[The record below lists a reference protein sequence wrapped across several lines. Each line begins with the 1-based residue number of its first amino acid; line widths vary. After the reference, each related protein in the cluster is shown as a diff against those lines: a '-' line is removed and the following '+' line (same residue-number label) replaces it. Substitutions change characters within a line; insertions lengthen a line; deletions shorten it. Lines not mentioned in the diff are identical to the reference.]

1 VTRRRFLFVLAACAV
16 GPAGCATAPPLR
28 VMTFNVR
35 YGTADDGANAW
46 PERRERLFA
55 VIDAAH
61 PDVLGLQEALR
72 FQLDELRARFPGF
85 GEIGVGRDDGRTAG
99 EYAAILYRTDRLAVD
114 SSGTFWL
121 SDTPEVPGSV
131 SWGNHVTRIC
141 TWALIHDR
149 TTGVRFAAFNLHL
162 DHESQPAREHGAELV
177 MRRMADIA
185 GVRPVVLTGDF
196 NAGEDNPAV
205 TTVLHAGLRD
215 TFRALH
221 PDARWVGTFDGFSG
235 DSTGPKIDY
244 VFAGPRWEIVDAA
257 IVRSR
262 PGGRDA
268 SDHFPVTAVL
278 RPAP

>member
-1 VTRRRFLFVLAACAV
+1 VTRRALLGLLAALAAGAV
-16 GPAGCATAPPLR
+16 GCTARPPLR
-28 VMTFNVR
+28 VMTFNIR
-35 YGTADDGANAW
+35 YGTAADGENAW
-46 PERRERLFA
+46 AHRRARLFN
-55 VIDAAH
+55 VVAAER

-72 FQLDELRARFPGF
+72 FQLDELHARFPEF
-85 GEIGVGRDDGRTAG
+85 GEIGVGRDDGKTTG
-99 EYAAILYRTDRLAVD
+99 EYAAMLYRTDRLTVD

-141 TWALIHDR
+141 TWALLRDR
-149 TTGVRFAAFNLHL
+149 RTGARLAAFNLHL
-162 DHESQPAREHGAELV
+162 DHESQPARERGAELV
-177 MRRMADIA
+177 MRRMVTIA
-185 GVRPVVLTGDF
+185 GDRPTILTGDF

-205 TTVLHAGLRD
+205 ATVLRAGMRD
-215 TFRALH
+215 TFRAIH
-221 PDARWVGTFDGFSG
+221 PAARWVGTFNGFTG

-244 VFAGPRWEIVDAA
+244 VFAGPRWEILDAA

-278 RPAP
+278 RLGR